1 MRIQNL
7 PSYVN
12 NFITFLFLSLRENK
26 KKREEREYKRWQF
39 VVYKKSQQ
47 ILPEAWLTK
56 EALPGLENEAD
67 IPPS

>member
-1 MRIQNL
+1 M

-26 KKREEREYKRWQF
+26 KKYKEGSTNGVRF
-39 VVYKKSQQ
+39 LFMNKMTK

-56 EALPGLENEAD
+56 EALPGLEKEAD